1 MLMEAVI
8 ILWLYLSSLR
18 SSWSI
23 TPGLICWLLHGS
35 ALIATWV
42 VVVWLWHQAI
52 LQQPI
57 TLVQISNPFGVKTLY
72 LSHAIHSHC
81 IHLFHRCS
89 YFFHSRIYL
98 KWWEESSFASFCPS
112 VQCPMGSQCSPG
124 AAAVWAH
131 SGTGLAA
138 LRQCQGTLTSAT
150 WRTSAASTLQA
161 QLSVNMKY
169 LNSDGFLPPGKEEL
183 AAFTLELW

>member
-35 ALIATWV
+35 ALIATWL

-81 IHLFHRCS
+81 IHLCHRCS
-89 YFFHSRIYL
+89 CFFQDL
-98 KWWEESSFASFCPS
+98 PEM
-112 VQCPMGSQCSPG
+112 MGGVLLCIVLPLCAVSHGFPVFSWCCCSLGSLRDG
-124 AAAVWAH
+124 AASALAVPGH
-131 SGTGLAA
+131 FNFSNLKDQCCQHFTGTA
-138 LRQCQGTLTSAT
+138 LSEHEVFKLGWFSAP
-150 WRTSAASTLQA
+150 W
-161 QLSVNMKY
+161 
-169 LNSDGFLPPGKEEL
+169 
-183 AAFTLELW
+183 